1 MPAKP
6 KIYDTLLFIALLSG
20 PPKLRVRDPLESLDN
35 VVDWAVL
42 LNLGVW
48 VCGAAWVLAR
58 IVDVFVF
65 EKRMP
70 AFNVSTVF
78 GAMFVGTLFLSLI
91 TSAAPLL
98 TLYRSLQVAVAL
110 FFCFY
115 WVADFGVDSALR
127 NLFWGLVFCALMILL
142 LAAMDPDAVFAY
154 NRLMGGV
161 WGSAGS
167 VAALGCML
175 GVCYPLT
182 WAWLRWSLI
191 FVFATIL
198 ALSMTRSAYAA
209 VLVPLA
215 LAFLRGSGARD
226 ARRMVW
232 VAFFLLPIAAV
243 FEWAPQWET
252 AVLRD
257 TESLATLSD
266 RLPLWSY
273 LLDEW
278 WDRSPWFGLG
288 FFAIRDIALAY
299 NPGIGTAHSGY
310 VEVLAGAGILGF
322 AAYGVV
328 VIYQLNMVRRVLSGG
343 LVGPEI
349 FAAAS
354 LFLGV
359 LLLGVTSEDSIIAS
373 PVSFTFWL
381 TVAMLPT
388 LARQKSAQALR

>member
-1 MPAKP
+1 MLSKP
-6 KIYDTLLFIALLSG
+6 KFYDTLLFVVLLSG
-20 PPKLRVRDPLESLDN
+20 PPKLRVRDPLESMES
-35 VVDWAVL
+35 VVDWSVL

-48 VCGAAWVLAR
+48 ACGALWILTRV
-58 IVDVFVF
+58 VDVFVF

-70 AFNVSTVF
+70 VFNASTVF
-78 GAMFVGTLFLSLI
+78 GAMFVGALFLSLL

-98 TLYRSLQVAVAL
+98 TLYRSVQVAVAL

-115 WVADFGVDSALR
+115 WVAEFGVDSALR
-127 NLFWGLVFCALMILL
+127 HLFWGLVICALMILL

-167 VAALGCML
+167 VAALGCIL
-175 GVCYPLT
+175 GICYPLT
-182 WAWLRWSLI
+182 WAWLRWALVL
-191 FVFATIL
+191 VFATIL

-209 VLVPLA
+209 VLVPLV
-215 LAFLRGSGARD
+215 LAFLRGAGARD

-232 VAFFLLPIAAV
+232 VAFFLLPLAAV
-243 FEWAPQWET
+243 FEWAPQWEST
-252 AVLRD
+252 VLRD

-273 LLDEW
+273 LIDEW

-322 AAYGVV
+322 AAYGAV
-328 VIYQLNMVRRVLSGG
+328 VIYQLNMVRRVLSRR
-343 LVGPEI
+343 LVGPEV

-354 LFLGV
+354 LFFGV

-388 LARQKSAQALR
+388 LAQQKSGQQW